1 MKRIVAYFAERSLLV
16 NLASVGLLIAGLV
29 FILTAQ
35 REAFPNIEFDFV
47 IVNTVYPGATADD
60 VEKHISIPI
69 EDELREVDGIEEIRS
84 SSLEARSIVVVKLD
98 PDLENKDKTI
108 NDIENAVDRVS
119 DFPEDAEDP
128 DITELEMSKTPVLE
142 IALLDR
148 IGIRGDKD
156 EFELRRY
163 TKILEDRLLEIDGV
177 AKIDKRGYREREM
190 IVEVNPDFLDAY
202 HVAMNDI
209 ILALSRKNL
218 NFPGGVIKKPE
229 GEVLIRTIGE
239 VQSADEIHDVL
250 IRANDMGNWV
260 RVGDVARVRDSFED
274 ESIINKTSGRK
285 AIMVTVIKKESADI
299 INLVDRVRAEMG
311 AFKKILPAHY
321 ELVAFNDLSY
331 YVQRRLNVLVNNG
344 ILGFALVILS
354 LLITLGWRISFVTA
368 LGIPIAFFG
377 TFLWMAYSGVSIN
390 LMSMFGLIM
399 VLGMIVDDA
408 IIVSENVYRHLE
420 AGEPIREAVITGT
433 SEVIIPVG
441 GTILTTIAAFSP
453 LMFMSG
459 IMGKFM
465 WTLPAVITVAL
476 IASWIECMFILPS
489 HIRDVERDS
498 GKRKT
503 SGSSEGRI
511 FQFFKSRYSKVLS
524 LVVGNRY
531 KFIVGVFIF
540 FAGTLV
546 FARYNVKFILFPR
559 GYIETFVIKA
569 EAPTGTSVEDMSRK
583 LSRIERIIA
592 ELPDAELDTFTSRA
606 GIIQED
612 PHDPNTKMGSN
623 YGVIIVHLTPAQG
636 REREASRIIDWTR
649 ERCKPFLDEFD
660 KLEFGEIHGGPPV
673 GKAINVTIKGDDFD
687 TLREIAREYKGYLMG
702 IKGLKDVKDNFEEG
716 KDEMRVI
723 VDEKTA
729 AMTGITVFDVAS
741 TVRSC
746 YEGSVA
752 TTIKKTDEEIDIRV
766 VFPESLRENLNSL
779 KRIKVANRLGN
790 LIPLS
795 RVARFEKTRG
805 ISLINRK
812 DWRRTISVT
821 ADIDEKA
828 KGITSVSVNADLMEK
843 FSDISSRFSGYT
855 VSYEGEFKDTQ
866 ESLTS
871 LLKSFIVAAVVI
883 YIILVSIFRSL
894 VHPVIIMGVIPL
906 TLLGVIWTFFFHG
919 LPLSFLALMGVVG
932 LTGVVV
938 NDSIVLVD
946 FIKKSRRNGLS
957 PYDATIEAGAMRL
970 RPVFLTTITTF
981 LGLIPTAY
989 GIGGYDPFLK
999 PMAVSL
1005 SWGLA
1010 FGTLITLL
1018 VTPVLYNI
1026 FADIRRFIFKG
1037 EKEQYRPEFPPTTI
1051 REIEEEIESVVRED
1065 IMSEIRDEIKQEIR
1079 RSVREEMVNEK
1090 AAKNRQA
1097 TEKRRSASNRKKKQ

>member
-1 MKRIVAYFAERSLLV
+1 MKRLVAYFAERSLLV
-16 NLASVGLLIAGLV
+16 NLVSVGFLIAGLV

-35 REAFPNIEFDFV
+35 REAFPNIEFDWV
-47 IVNTVYPGATADD
+47 IINTVYPGATADD

-69 EDELREVDGIEEIRS
+69 EDELREVDGIEEIS
-84 SSLEARSIVVVKLD
+84 SSSIEARSIIVIKLD
-98 PDLENKDKTI
+98 PDLENKDKTV

-128 DITELEMSKTPVLE
+128 DITELEMSKSPVLE
-142 IALLDR
+142 IALLNRNGIKNDR
-148 IGIRGDKD
+148 D

-163 TKILEDRLLEIDGV
+163 AKILEDRLLEIDGV

-190 IVEVNPDFLDAY
+190 IVEVNPDLLDAY

-209 ILALSRKNL
+209 IIALSKKNL
-218 NFPGGVIKKPE
+218 NFPGGVIKKRE

-239 VQSADEIHDVL
+239 VQSAGEIQDVL

-260 RVGDVARVRDSFED
+260 RVGDVARVRDSFEE
-274 ESIINKTSGRK
+274 ESIINMTNGRK
-285 AIMVTVIKKESADI
+285 AVMVTVIKKESADI
-299 INLVDRVRAEMG
+299 ITLVDKVRAEMG
-311 AFKKILPAHY
+311 EFKKILPAQY
-321 ELVAFNDLSY
+321 DLVAFNDLSY

-344 ILGFALVILS
+344 IVGFALVILS
-354 LLITLGWRISFVTA
+354 LLVTLGWRISFVTA

-377 TFLWMAYSGVSIN
+377 TFIWMAYSDVSIN

-420 AGEPIREAVITGT
+420 AGEPLREAVITGT

-465 WTLPAVITVAL
+465 WTLPAVVSVAL

-498 GKRKT
+498 GR
-503 SGSSEGRI
+503 SRSHGVGSEGKL
-511 FQFFKSRYSKVLS
+511 FQFFKDNYRKILG
-524 LVVGNRY
+524 VVISNRY
-531 KFIVGVFIF
+531 KFIMGVFVF
-540 FAGTLV
+540 FVVTIV
-546 FARYNVKFILFPR
+546 FARFNVKFILFPR
-559 GYIETFVIKA
+559 GYIETFVVKA

-583 LSRIERIIA
+583 LSKIEQIILQ
-592 ELPDAELDTFTSRA
+592 LPDNELDTFTTRA

-623 YGVIIVHLTPAQG
+623 YGVIIVYLTPAKGRG
-636 REREASRIIDWTR
+636 REAQVIIDQIR
-649 ERCKPFLDEFD
+649 EHSRPFLEEFD
-660 KLEFGEIHGGPPV
+660 KLEFNTIYHGPPV
-673 GKAINVTIKGDDFD
+673 GKAINVTIKGDDF
-687 TLREIAREYKGYLMG
+687 TVLRAIAQEYKDYLSKV
-702 IKGLKDVKDNFEEG
+702 KGLKDIKDNFEEG

-746 YEGSVA
+746 YEGTVA

-766 VFPESLRENLNSL
+766 VFPEYLRENLNSL

-795 RVARFEKTRG
+795 TVARFEQTRG

-821 ADIDEKA
+821 ADIDEHA
-828 KGITSVSVNADLMEK
+828 ENVSSVAVNTELMEK
-843 FSDISSRFSGYT
+843 FSSIGERYAGYV

-894 VHPVIIMGVIPL
+894 VHPIIIMGVIPL

-946 FIKKSRRNGLS
+946 FIKKSRKNGLS
-957 PYDATIEAGAMRL
+957 PHEATIEAGAMRL

-1010 FGTLITLL
+1010 FGTVITLL

-1051 REIEEEIESVVRED
+1051 QEIEEEIECVVKED
-1065 IMSEIRDEIKQEIR
+1065 IMSEIRDEIKQEIK
-1079 RSVREEMVNEK
+1079 RSVREELVNEG
-1090 AAKNRQA
+1090 AAKNRES
-1097 TEKRRSASNRKKKQ
+1097 TGKRRSASNRKKK